1 MAEVRLQKI
10 IAEAGVA
17 SRREAERLIEAGE
30 VTVNGRV
37 VRELGTRADPERDH
51 IKVRG
56 RLLTRPAP
64 RLYFALHKPGG
75 FVTTMRDP
83 EGRPTVADL
92 VRGVKARIYPVG
104 RLDWDAEGLLLMTN
118 DGELAAAL
126 AHPRS
131 EVPKTYEVKVKG
143 VPDRAAL
150 SHLAAGPRLDDG
162 PTRPAVVRYLGPA
175 ERNAWLEITIHEG
188 RYRQVRRM
196 CEAIGH
202 PVLKI
207 RRTRFDGIALGDLPR
222 GAYRPLTPDE
232 VRRLK
237 ATVARVPAGG
247 SGRRQAAPATGR
259 RLATAGGSQRAA
271 PRSGRS

>member
-1 MAEVRLQKI
+1 MGEVRLQKI

-30 VTVNGRV
+30 VAVNGRV
-37 VRELGTRADPERDH
+37 VRELGTKADPERDH

-56 RLLTRPAP
+56 RLLPKPAP
-64 RLYFALHKPGG
+64 RLYVALHKPAGY
-75 FVTTMRDP
+75 VTTMRDP

-92 VRGVKARIYPVG
+92 VRGVKARVYPVG

-150 SHLAAGPRLDDG
+150 ARLAAGPRLDDG

-188 RYRQVRRM
+188 RNRQVRRM
-196 CEAIGH
+196 CDAVGH
-202 PVLKI
+202 PALRI
-207 RRTRFDGIALGDLPR
+207 RRIRFGGITLGDLPR
-222 GAYRPLTPDE
+222 GAYRSLGPEE

-237 ATVARVPAGG
+237 AAVSRASGEAAH
-247 SGRRQAAPATGR
+247 GRR
-259 RLATAGGSQRAA
+259 RAA
-271 PRSGRS
+271 SRRAAASRVHDPSS

>member
-1 MAEVRLQKI
+1 MGEVRLQKI
-10 IAEAGVA
+10 IAEAGLA

-37 VRELGTRADPERDH
+37 VRELGTKADPERDH

-56 RLLTRPAP
+56 KLIPRPAP
-64 RLYFALHKPGG
+64 RLYLALHKPAGY
-75 FVTTMRDP
+75 VTTMRDP

-92 VRGVKARIYPVG
+92 VRGVKARVYPVG

-126 AHPRS
+126 THPRS

-143 VPDRAAL
+143 IPDRTAL
-150 SHLAAGPRLDDG
+150 SRLAAGPRLDDG
-162 PTRPAVVRYLGPA
+162 PTRPAVVRYVGPA
-175 ERNAWLEITIHEG
+175 ERNAWLEITIREG

-196 CEAIGH
+196 CEAVGH
-202 PVLKI
+202 PVVRI
-207 RRTRFDGIALGDLPR
+207 RRIRFDGIALGDLPR

-237 ATVARVPAGG
+237 AAVAR
-247 SGRRQAAPATGR
+247 APAAR
-259 RLATAGGSQRAA
+259 SAGTLRPVHDQT
-271 PRSGRS
+271 RSRQLD